1 MGEEEGKGFSFV
13 LPPLLHPS
21 ALSSWRFGLAVPG
34 RSPKPGPE
42 LGSVLVLSWAHCSV
56 L

>member
-34 RSPKPGPE
+34 RSPKPG
-42 LGSVLVLSWAHCSV
+42 LSWAQSLVLSWAQSWS
-56 L
+56 